1 MNEGTYTPDH
11 KLADDRTDEFVAQEA
26 HEVQQTH
33 AAQEVQHASDG
44 VSYGI
49 VENPVNKAGN
59 MFSETLTSSSSQDM
73 GIREVQPHVASA
85 AFFEDEKEPV
95 ILPYVRKRGIP
106 QADNWRPLR
115 AICAHYLGAE
125 AVARLDE
132 AYDFA
137 SLYHKDQRRHSGEP
151 YINHPVEVAFILAKD
166 LHMDEDSIIS
176 AILHDT
182 VEDTSATLDD
192 IEERFGTTVR
202 ILVDGV
208 TKLTSI
214 EVSSMDEKQALNLR
228 KMFLAMSK
236 DIRVIIIKIA
246 DRLHNMRTLAALPED
261 RRMFKAKETRD
272 VYAPL
277 ADRLGISSVKWEL
290 EDLAFLYLEHEEY
303 ERIAMMVQESRAQ
316 REQNITSTIHILEDE
331 LAKVGIS
338 GVSIQGRPKHL
349 WSIYQK
355 MIRKDK
361 SFNDI
366 YDLIA
371 VRVLTKTVG
380 DCYSSLGAVH
390 TIWHP
395 LPGRFKDY
403 IAMPKPNG
411 YRSLHTT
418 VIGIDARPIEI
429 QIRTY
434 EMHSQA
440 EFGIAAHWLYKKSG
454 GSSGKMSRDEKEID
468 SQINWIRKS
477 LDWAVDEELED
488 PHEFMRNLR
497 LDLFEDEIFVFT
509 PKGEVMNLRRDST
522 PLDFAYAVHTEVGNH
537 CVGAKVNGS
546 VVPITHRLQNG
557 DRIEILT
564 NKNAR
569 PSHDWLTIVATP
581 SAKAKVRKYFSAMTR
596 TDDAEQGRSDLAHE
610 LRKHGYGIST
620 SRVTKALDACC
631 EIFDYVHAE
640 DLLAAIGTGKIS
652 AKQVSNK
659 ISAMIEEDTSEKDR
673 LEARHILKDRAIAED
688 LPLVQQSIA
697 TLKRKR
703 KQSNCGVI
711 VKGDPDLLV
720 HLAHCCNPV
729 AGDEIEGFIT
739 RGRGVSVHRLTCPN
753 RKSLMMHPER
763 AIPVEWDTTGATE
776 FQVEI
781 VVEAADRMGLLK
793 DVTTTLCDTG
803 SNILSAATQTST
815 RGYVR
820 MRFLLAISDAT
831 KLSSMLATVKRVNSV
846 FDARRILPG
855 EGGNEMK
862 KRL

>member
-1 MNEGTYTPDH
+1 MTDDSPRQTRSSVPMSDETPVRATEHMPALQD
-11 KLADDRTDEFVAQEA
+11 AAMSA
-26 HEVQQTH
+26 HPAP
-33 AAQEVQHASDG
+33 AASTA
-44 VSYGI
+44 
-49 VENPVNKAGN
+49 PAP
-59 MFSETLTSSSSQDM
+59 TSA
-73 GIREVQPHVASA
+73 ASA
-85 AFFEDEKEPV
+85 AAAPEAIPPAKREAADMPPA
-95 ILPYVRKRGIP
+95 PYVRKHGVP
-106 QADNWRPLR
+106 QADNWRALR
-115 AICAHYLGAE
+115 SICAHYLGSTAL
-125 AVARLDE
+125 ARIDE

-137 SLYHKDQRRHSGEP
+137 SAAHKDQRRQSGEP

-166 LHMDEDSIIS
+166 LHMDEDSICS

-192 IEERFGTTVR
+192 IEEHFGYTVR
-202 ILVDGV
+202 ELVDGV

-236 DIRVIIIKIA
+236 DIRVIIIKLA
-246 DRLHNMRTLAALPED
+246 DRLHNMRTLAALPEN
-261 RRMFKAKETRD
+261 RRTFKAKETRD

-277 ADRLGISSVKWEL
+277 ADRLGISSIKWEL
-290 EDLAFLYLEHEEY
+290 EDLAFLYLDHDEY
-303 ERIAMMVQESRAQ
+303 QRIARMVQQSRAQ

-331 LAKVGIS
+331 LARVGMQ

-361 SFNDI
+361 NFNDI

-371 VRVLTKTVG
+371 IRVLTKTVG
-380 DCYSSLGAVH
+380 DCYSALGSVH

-440 EFGIAAHWLYKKSG
+440 EYGIAAHWLYKKSG
-454 GSSGKMSRDEKEID
+454 SSQGKMSRDEKEID

-477 LDWAVDEELED
+477 LDWTVDDDLDD
-488 PHEFMRNLR
+488 PHEFMNNLR

-509 PKGEVMNLRRDST
+509 PKGEVINLRRDAT

-537 CVGAKVNGS
+537 CVGAKINGS
-546 VVPITHRLQNG
+546 VVPLTYRLQNG
-557 DRIEILT
+557 DRIEVLT

-569 PSHDWLTIVATP
+569 PSHDWLHVCTTP
-581 SAKAKVRKYFSAMTR
+581 SAKAKVRKYFSTLSR
-596 TDDAEQGRSDLAHE
+596 TDDAEQGRSDLGHE

-620 SRVTKALDACC
+620 TRVTKALERAC
-631 EIFDYVHAE
+631 EQFDFVRSE
-640 DLLAAIGTGKIS
+640 DLLASVGSGKIS
-652 AKQVSNK
+652 VKQVCNK
-659 ISAMIEEDTSEKDR
+659 IVAIIEEDTTQKDQREAKQLEK
-673 LEARHILKDRAIAED
+673 ERAIADD
-688 LPLVQQSIA
+688 LPLVPQTIP
-697 TLKRKR
+697 TLKRR
-703 KQSNCGVI
+703 RRQTNCGVV

-729 AGDEIEGFIT
+729 AGDSIVGFIT
-739 RGRGVSVHRLTCPN
+739 RGRGVSVHRTTCPN
-753 RKSLMMHPER
+753 EKGLMMHPER
-763 AIPVEWDTTGATE
+763 MIAVEWDTSGATE

-781 VVEAADRMGLLK
+781 VVEASDRMGLLK
-793 DVTTTLCDTG
+793 DVTTTLCEAG
-803 SNILSAATQTST
+803 NNILSAATQTSAH
-815 RGYVR
+815 GYVR
-820 MRFLLAISDAT
+820 MRFLLAISDAS
-831 KLSSMLATVKRVNSV
+831 KLSSLLSSVKRVNSV

-855 EGGNEMK
+855 EGGNDLK
-862 KRL
+862 KHM